1 MEHKWNQN
9 FKKPLWRENE
19 KRQIESD
26 SPENTEKFV
35 ISQLFVTQNIPNRRE
50 TMFLR

>member
-1 MEHKWNQN
+1 MKSK
-9 FKKPLWRENE
+9 FKNRFEE
-19 KRQIESD
+19 KRKKRQSESD